1 MLGTSGRTSAYS
13 ASFHSISYLNTILT
27 AGLRSP
33 FLQRP
38 TLLSWFN
45 YYLPSHCIT
54 DANVNALSNYRIETH
69 GTNIEE
75 RTQAMPVYCS
85 QDNLGTAFSDIY
97 GDLPSDDDFAN
108 EHGLAPPAEPRETE
122 NSASKQADTSLPYQ
136 ALGILETTTT
146 DIYGDPVG
154 LDERDLLSDD
164 DFRSEHDFAAE
175 CTEQPAGIKS
185 ERGSDDDFWSEYD
198 VAAED
203 IQQTRDLR
211 NKQDSDDQFDSEY
224 DCAAEDVE
232 QPGGLENKIDSDDQF
247 DSEYDCA
254 AEDVQQLGVL
264 ENKIDSDD
272 QFDSEYD
279 CAAEDVQQLGVLENR
294 IDSDDQFDS
303 EYDCAAEDIVR
314 ESVSPFEPRLDI
326 PIAHERRQSAL
337 RTTQSDYLLR
347 RSADPQVNHHQS
359 QQSSP
364 TATFTA
370 YPTLSS
376 PIRHRNSLLTKS
388 ESFRHGTRPP
398 VMELCG
404 VGRFLH
410 ANSSFADTT
419 VRYVESILNSSRG
432 VGVALENRRNFRMYQ
447 IRQRQT
453 PIGKA
458 VLVQFSSVPLLLLLL
473 NCSHP
478 LLQGR
483 KAESPMIRRLYLING
498 EEKDITMV

>member
-1 MLGTSGRTSAYS
+1 M
-13 ASFHSISYLNTILT
+13 
-27 AGLRSP
+27 
-33 FLQRP
+33 
-38 TLLSWFN
+38 
-45 YYLPSHCIT
+45 
-54 DANVNALSNYRIETH
+54 
-69 GTNIEE
+69 EE
-75 RTQAMPVYCS
+75 RSQGIPVYCS
-85 QDNLGTAFSDIY
+85 QDNLGTALSNIY
-97 GDLPSDDDFAN
+97 GNLLSDDDFAN
-108 EHGLAPPAEPRETE
+108 EHGFAAPAEPRETE
-122 NSASKQADTSLPYQ
+122 NSASEQADISPPYQ
-136 ALGILETTTT
+136 ALGILDTTTT
-146 DIYGDPVG
+146 DIYGDPVE
-154 LDERDLLSDD
+154 LDERDQLSDD
-164 DFRSEHDFAAE
+164 NFRSERDFAAE
-175 CTEQPAGIKS
+175 CTEQPADIKS
-185 ERGSDDDFWSEYD
+185 ERGSDDGFGNEYD

-211 NKQDSDDQFDSEY
+211 NKHDSDDQFDSEY
-224 DCAAEDVE
+224 DCAAEDVQ

-279 CAAEDVQQLGVLENR
+279 CAAED
-294 IDSDDQFDS
+294 
-303 EYDCAAEDIVR
+303 IVR
-314 ESVSPFEPRLDI
+314 ESLSPFEPRLDI
-326 PIAHERRQSAL
+326 PIAHERRQSTL

-347 RSADPQVNHHQS
+347 GSADPQVNHHQS
-359 QQSSP
+359 QQSNP

-370 YPTLSS
+370 SPTLSS

-388 ESFRHGTRPP
+388 EPFRHGTTPP

-404 VGRFLH
+404 VGQFLH

-419 VRYVESILNSSRG
+419 VRYMESILNSSRG
-432 VGVALENRRNFRMYQ
+432 VGVALENRRNFRIYL

-458 VLVQFSSVPLLLLLL
+458 VLVQFSSVSLLLLVL

-478 LLQGR
+478 LLQGH

>member
-1 MLGTSGRTSAYS
+1 
-13 ASFHSISYLNTILT
+13 
-27 AGLRSP
+27 
-33 FLQRP
+33 
-38 TLLSWFN
+38 
-45 YYLPSHCIT
+45 
-54 DANVNALSNYRIETH
+54 
-69 GTNIEE
+69 
-75 RTQAMPVYCS
+75 MPVYCS

-203 IQQTRDLR
+203 IHQTRDLR

-254 AEDVQQLGVL
+254 AED
-264 ENKIDSDD
+264 
-272 QFDSEYD
+272 
-279 CAAEDVQQLGVLENR
+279 
-294 IDSDDQFDS
+294 
-303 EYDCAAEDIVR
+303 IVR

-326 PIAHERRQSAL
+326 PIAHERRQRAL

-458 VLVQFSSVPLLLLLL
+458 VLVQFSSVFLLLLLL